1 MQCLLLLR
9 TRGNLVPP
17 PRSFSNPVKLS
28 SMYLWHAINSIM
40 RRLEPCLLA
49 LVVGEGRGKQ
59 LEQAVW

>member
-1 MQCLLLLR
+1 MSAAAQNK
-9 TRGNLVPP
+9 GQFSAS
-17 PRSFSNPVKLS
+17 PRRFSNPVKLS
-28 SMYLWHAINSIM
+28 SVYLRHAINSIM